1 MTPEGKFFTIIF
13 ACEERYSHDLINELV
28 GGVLTTENRV
38 GEVLDLVNQNL
49 PEEQMMIALKE
60 IRKRD
65 NIPYEDMKIMTK
77 IGMTNM
83 KNIKSISK
91 SFAY

>member
-38 GEVLDLVNQNL
+38 DEVLDLVNQNL
-49 PEEQMMIALKE
+49 PEEKMMIALKE

-65 NIPYEDMKIMTK
+65 NIPYEDEYDYK
-77 IGMTNM
+77 
-83 KNIKSISK
+83 
-91 SFAY
+91 ACDEDWDDEYEEY